1 MGSAEYSGQL
11 REYHYLWEWD
21 LRSSPA
27 ALWPLAADTNRF
39 NRDTAVPAVEERGAG
54 ANARRR
60 LRFSKFGIG
69 VEWEEEPFEWIE
81 PHRFS
86 VVRRYVSGPV
96 DEMRVVVDL
105 ERSETAGTRLRYQ
118 VWARPRN
125 LLGRVAIPV
134 QIGVLSRRRFE
145 AAFRRYDELAAEG
158 STQATEES
166 RARLVPGARGR
177 LRAARERLA
186 AAGVSAELADRL
198 VRLVERG
205 DELAVS
211 RIRPYRLADDWGFKR
226 RSVLEACLQATRA
239 SLLELQWDLLCPLC
253 RGAKETASTLDQV
266 GSQVHC
272 ETCNIDFQVN
282 FDRSVELTFRPN
294 AAIREVERRDFCVAG
309 PRVTPHVAIQQLLS
323 PGERRSL
330 ELDLEPGSYRLRTF
344 ESRGELQLEAA
355 GGGLGEAGAALGES
369 GWPRDELRVA
379 PTAVLALEN
388 GTGREQLVVLERVAW
403 REQAATAAEVTAL
416 QLFRDLFSS
425 EILRPGEP
433 IAVGTLTVVFTDLRD
448 STRFYREVGDAP
460 AFGSVMDHLD
470 ALGRGVAEEEGAVVK
485 SMGDAIM
492 AVFVR
497 PVGAVRALLRVQQEL
512 ASPPPGKR
520 LLLLKGGIHT
530 GPCIAITQNDR
541 LDYFGS
547 TVNVAARLVGL
558 SSGTDLVVSD
568 AVLEDPE
575 VAAELAGGRLS
586 AEPFDATL
594 KGLEEDSFE
603 LFRLTETAS
612 VRVRA

>member
-1 MGSAEYSGQL
+1 L
-11 REYHYLWEWD
+11 REYHYLWEWE

-39 NRDTAVPAVEERGAG
+39 NRDTEVPAVEERGAG
-54 ANARRR
+54 INARRR
-60 LRFSKFGIG
+60 LRFSKLGIG
-69 VEWEEEPFEWIE
+69 VEWEEEPFEWVE

-86 VVRRYVSGPV
+86 VVRRYVSGPLA
-96 DEMRVVVDL
+96 EMRVAVEL
-105 ERSETAGTRLRYQ
+105 EPVEGGGTRVRYE
-118 VWARPRN
+118 VWARPRS
-125 LLGRVAIPV
+125 LLGRAAIPI
-134 QIGVLSRRRFE
+134 QIGWLSRRRFE
-145 AAFRRYDELAAEG
+145 AAFRHYDELASEG
-158 STQATEES
+158 SPRAAGEES
-166 RARLVPGARGR
+166 RPRLVSGARGR
-177 LRAARERLA
+177 LRTARERLA
-186 AAGVSAELADRL
+186 SAGVSAELADRL

-205 DELAVS
+205 DELDVA
-211 RIRPYRLADDWGFKR
+211 RIRPYRLADDWGFDR
-226 RSVLEACLQATRA
+226 RAVLEACLQATRA

-253 RGAKETASTLDQV
+253 RGAKETATTLDQV
-266 GSQVHC
+266 GPQVHC

-294 AAIREVERRDFCVAG
+294 AAIRDVDRKDFCVAG
-309 PRVTPHVAIQQLLS
+309 PRVTPHITVQQLLS

-330 ELDLEPGSYRLRTF
+330 DLDLQPGSYRLRTL
-344 ESRGELQLEAA
+344 EGRGELPVEAVSD
-355 GGGLGEAGAALGES
+355 GLAKAGATLAES

-379 PTAVLALEN
+379 PAAVLELEN
-388 GTGREQLVVLERVAW
+388 ATAGEQLLVLERVRW

-470 ALGRGVAEEEGAVVK
+470 ALRRSVADEEGAVVK

-512 ASPPPGKR
+512 GSPPEGKR
-520 LLLLKGGIHT
+520 PLLLKGGIHT

-575 VAAELAGGRLS
+575 VAAELASGALS

-594 KGLEEDSFE
+594 KGLEEDRFE
-603 LFRLTETAS
+603 LFRLTETAD

>member
-1 MGSAEYSGQL
+1 L
-11 REYHYLWEWD
+11 REYHYLWEWQ

-39 NRDTAVPAVEERGAG
+39 NRDAEVPAVEERGAG

-60 LRFSKFGIG
+60 LRFSKLGIG

-96 DEMRVVVDL
+96 AEMRVAVDL
-105 ERSETAGTRLRYQ
+105 EPAEGGGTRLRYQ
-118 VWARPRN
+118 VWASPRN
-125 LLGRVAIPV
+125 VLGRVAIPI

-145 AAFRRYDELAAEG
+145 AAFRHYDALAAEG
-158 STQATEES
+158 SAGVAEEGS
-166 RARLVPGARGR
+166 RPRLVPGARGR
-177 LRAARERLA
+177 LRTARERLA
-186 AAGVSAELADRL
+186 TAGVPAELADRL

-205 DELAVS
+205 DELLVS
-211 RIRPYRLADDWGFKR
+211 RIRPYRLADDWGFDR
-226 RSVLEACLQATRA
+226 RAVLEACLQATRA

-253 RGAKETASTLDQV
+253 RGAKETATTLDRV
-266 GSQVHC
+266 GTQVHC
-272 ETCNIDFQVN
+272 ETCNIDFQVK

-294 AAIREVERRDFCVAG
+294 AAIRDVERRDFCVAG
-309 PRVTPHVAIQQLLS
+309 PRVTPHIAIQQLLAA
-323 PGERRSL
+323 GEHRSL
-330 ELDLEPGSYRLRTF
+330 GLDLAPGSYRLRTL
-344 ESRGELQLEAA
+344 EGGGELPLEAA
-355 GGGLGEAGAALGES
+355 GDGAGEAEAAFAES
-369 GWPRDELRVA
+369 GWPRVELRLA
-379 PTAVLALEN
+379 PTAVLGLEN
-388 GTGREQLVVLERVAW
+388 ATGREQLVLLERVAW

-470 ALGRGVAEEEGAVVK
+470 ALRRGVAEEEGAVVK

-520 LLLLKGGIHT
+520 PLLLKGGIHT

-594 KGLEEDSFE
+594 KGLEEDRFE

-612 VRVRA
+612 VRVGA

>member
-1 MGSAEYSGQL
+1 L
-11 REYHYLWEWD
+11 REYHYLWEWK

-39 NRDTAVPAVEERGAG
+39 NRDTEVPAVEERGAG

-60 LRFSKFGIG
+60 LRFSKLGIG
-69 VEWEEEPFEWIE
+69 VEWEEQPFEWVE

-86 VVRRYVSGPV
+86 VVRRYVSGPLV
-96 DEMRVVVDL
+96 EMRVAVELTPAD
-105 ERSETAGTRLRYQ
+105 RGGTRLRYE
-118 VWARPRN
+118 VWARARN
-125 LLGRVAIPV
+125 LIGRTAIPI

-145 AAFRRYDELAAEG
+145 AAFRRYDALAAEG
-158 STQATEES
+158 SPSVAEATS
-166 RARLVPGARGR
+166 RPRLTPGARGR
-177 LRAARERLA
+177 LRTARERLA
-186 AAGVSAELADRL
+186 AAGVPAELADRL

-205 DELAVS
+205 DELDVS
-211 RIRPYRLADDWGFKR
+211 RIRPYRLADEWGFDR
-226 RSVLEACLQATRA
+226 RAVLEACLQATRA

-253 RGAKETASTLDQV
+253 RGAKETAPALDRV
-266 GSQVHC
+266 GPQVHC

-294 AAIREVERRDFCVAG
+294 AAIRDVERKDFCVAG
-309 PRVTPHVAIQQLLS
+309 PRVTPHITVQQLLS

-330 ELDLEPGSYRLRTF
+330 DLELETGSYRLRTLAG
-344 ESRGELQLEAA
+344 RGELPVEAA
-355 GGGLGEAGAALGES
+355 EDGNDSARAALADS
-369 GWPRDELRVA
+369 GWPPDELRVTPA
-379 PTAVLALEN
+379 AVLELEN
-388 GTGREQLVVLERVAW
+388 ATGGEQLIVLERLRW

-460 AFGSVMDHLD
+460 AFGSVLDHLD
-470 ALGRGVAEEEGAVVK
+470 ALRRGVSEEEGAVVK

-497 PVGAVRALLRVQQEL
+497 PVGAVRALLRVQREL
-512 ASPPPGKR
+512 ASPPAGKR
-520 LLLLKGGIHT
+520 PLLLKGGIHT

-575 VAAELAGGRLS
+575 VAGELGGGRLS
-586 AEPFDATL
+586 AERFDATL
-594 KGLEEDSFE
+594 KGLEDDRFE
-603 LFRLTETAS
+603 LFRLAETAG
-612 VRVRA
+612 VRVGA